1 MSESK
6 KKNQV
11 VFYYPQHFNRGVL
24 CENLLFKPFID
35 YCIKNDVSY
44 RLIEEPDRNSRYP
57 PNVKAEKFNLFF
69 VLVLRK
75 FLPLALF
82 ENFETREQFI
92 GGIYRIFTVNHYH
105 ADVVFTL
112 SNSLGGFWRGYNP
125 KAKIIDYQH
134 GIINKSQ
141 TGFFN
146 NKGKA
151 PLHIAQNDKEVAV
164 WGRAFKDVFKQ
175 DLAYYPNK
183 VHVLGYFLKKKPT
196 TKSIEGRD
204 KIVFTLQFMPD
215 VGEQMNLEMLEKL
228 KQTLDE
234 FAEFHG
240 DRSPKIVLK
249 QHPRH
254 NNAVDLESIF
264 QDFDYVDVLADDAVL
279 ETEEILIN
287 VTFFSTAAF
296 EMAKE
301 GIPTYFL
308 FNEKIPQGNHIFVEE
323 YEYPIQKNKSL
334 LDMWMYYNSQL
345 ESWKNDSKLV
355 IGWSN
360 KFFEPFDNDELSKLI
375 VTN

>member
-1 MSESK
+1 MSIS

-11 VFYYPQHFNRGVL
+11 IFYYPQHFNRDVSN
-24 CENLLFKPFID
+24 ENLLFKPFID
-35 YCIKNDVSY
+35 FCDKNNIRYKLV
-44 RLIEEPDRNSRYP
+44 EEPDKKSLKPVNP
-57 PNVKAEKFNLFF
+57 KAIKFNLFF
-69 VLVLRK
+69 VFVLRK
-75 FLPLALF
+75 VVPLLLF

-92 GGIYRIFTVNHYH
+92 GKVYRFFTANNYQ
-105 ADVVFTL
+105 ANVVFTL

-125 KAKIIDYQH
+125 KARVIDYQH
-134 GIINKSQ
+134 GIINKEQ

-151 PLHIAQNDKEVAV
+151 PLHITQNDKEVAV

-183 VHVLGYFLKKKPT
+183 VHVLGYFLKKKLT

-215 VGEQMNLEMLEKL
+215 VGKQMNLEMLAKL
-228 KQTLDE
+228 KQTLEE
-234 FAEFHG
+234 FAEFP
-240 DRSPKIVLK
+240 RNRRPKIVLK

-254 NNAVDLESIF
+254 NNAVDLKSIS
-264 QDFDYVDVLADDAVL
+264 QDFDYVDVLADNAVL
-279 ETEEILIN
+279 NNEEILIN

-296 EMAKE
+296 EMAEE

-308 FNEKIPQGNHIFVEE
+308 FNEKIPQGNHIFLEE
-323 YEYPIQKNKSL
+323 YEYPIQKNNSL
-334 LDMWMYYNSQL
+334 LDLWAYYNSQV
-345 ESWKNDSKLV
+345 EGWEDDSELV

-360 KFFEPFDNDELSKLI
+360 KFFEPFDNNELSKLI